1 MPIPPDE
8 LASYA
13 TMRPLERREQLAGYA
28 AAVLAAG
35 LSLAIWL
42 PHVGQHVHLT
52 PRARAANSYTPTL
65 GLEVGLGAALI
76 LATASLTRK
85 RLFLAVVSL
94 FTGDFGPWA
103 RPLIFGIPFFLLAG
117 WQMLRWAR
125 FAGLRVEA
133 RRTLAEQNGDETG
146 WRSSGRRGEARAAGS
161 RQARTTRSADSAGAR
176 SRRTGAAASGPG
188 RSRRYTPPK
197 RSKR

>member
-1 MPIPPDE
+1 
-8 LASYA
+8 
-13 TMRPLERREQLAGYA
+13 MRPLDRREQIAGYA
-28 AAVLAAG
+28 AAVLAAV
-35 LSLAIWL
+35 LSIAIWL
-42 PHVGQHVHLT
+42 PHLGHHVVLS
-52 PRARAANSYTPTL
+52 PRARALNSYTPTM
-65 GLEVGLGAALI
+65 GLEVGIGAALT

-85 RLFLAVVSL
+85 RLFLAVVAL

-103 RPLIFGIPFFLLAG
+103 RPLIFGIPFFALAG

-133 RRTLAEQNGDETG
+133 RRALAEQNGDHAGARPTG
-146 WRSSGRRGEARAAGS
+146 GRRAAEGGRPSSGRNGAS
-161 RQARTTRSADSAGAR
+161 PGAR
-176 SRRTGAAASGPG
+176 SRRGSATPSGPG

>member
-13 TMRPLERREQLAGYA
+13 TMRPLDRREQVAGYA

-42 PHVGQHVHLT
+42 PHLGHHVMAP

-65 GLEVGLGAALI
+65 GLEVGIGAALM

-103 RPLIFGIPFFLLAG
+103 RPLVFGIPFFVLAG

-133 RRTLAEQNGDETG
+133 RRALAEQGGDDAG
-146 WRSSGRRGEARAAGS
+146 PRPPARRGAPERRRGS
-161 RQARTTRSADSAGAR
+161 RGRTGDSAGAR
-176 SRRTGAAASGPG
+176 SRRSGAAPSGPG